1 MFCAKPECPSRT
13 PRSDPRLLWLCP
25 PSPNNFPRTYQ
36 TSVCYITDVMSPKTP
51 PGKTRELIY
60 RFVRQ
65 RLLEGLPPTVREI
78 QEQFGF
84 QAVQTAQEHLRRLVA
99 EGKLVK
105 QKGKARGYS
114 LPRNV
119 AKESP
124 TMFVP
129 LLGRVPAG
137 GLNAA
142 IEDPEG
148 YIPVQARG
156 LGAAAAPSK
165 VAPLK
170 RPSNRLSNARGAQ
183 PPPQPPGATTED
195 SGLSISYQALPTGSG
210 QLFAL
215 RVHGESMTGAG
226 ILPGDIVIVRSQST
240 AQSGEIVV
248 ALIGDEATV
257 KRLRLRR
264 GRIELHPENPVFE
277 PIIPAPN
284 ECTILG
290 KVIEIRRHLESPAR

>member
-1 MFCAKPECPSRT
+1 
-13 PRSDPRLLWLCP
+13 
-25 PSPNNFPRTYQ
+25 
-36 TSVCYITDVMSPKTP
+36 MSPKTP
-51 PGKTRELIY
+51 PGETRKLIY
-60 RFVRQ
+60 QFVRQ

-84 QAVQTAQEHLRRLVA
+84 QAVQTAQDHLRRLVA

-114 LPRNV
+114 LPRDTAREV
-119 AKESP
+119 P

-137 GLNAA
+137 GLSAA

-148 YIPVQARG
+148 YIPVQTRG

-165 VAPLK
+165 AAISK
-170 RPSNRLSNARGAQ
+170 GSGSRPSKARDARS
-183 PPPQPPGATTED
+183 PHPHGATTNGT
-195 SGLSISYQALPTGSG
+195 GLSAFQATQPTGSG

-215 RVHGESMTGAG
+215 RVHGESMLGAG
-226 ILPGDIVIVRSQST
+226 ILPGDIVIVRSQTT
-240 AQSGEIVV
+240 AQSGDIVV

-264 GRIELHPENPVFE
+264 DRIELHPENPAFE
-277 PIIPAPN
+277 PIIPGPN

-290 KVIEIRRHLESPAR
+290 KVIEVRRHLESPTR

>member
-1 MFCAKPECPSRT
+1 
-13 PRSDPRLLWLCP
+13 
-25 PSPNNFPRTYQ
+25 
-36 TSVCYITDVMSPKTP
+36 MSPKTP

-105 QKGKARGYS
+105 QKGKARSYS
-114 LPRNV
+114 LPRNT

-124 TMFVP
+124 TTFVP

-165 VAPLK
+165 AATRK
-170 RPSNRLSNARGAQ
+170 GSGSRQAKGRGARS
-183 PPPQPPGATTED
+183 PQPPGATAEGT
-195 SGLSISYQALPTGSG
+195 GLSASYQATQPTGSG

-226 ILPGDIVIVRSQST
+226 ILPGDIVIVRSQPT
-240 AQSGEIVV
+240 AQPGEIVV

-257 KRLRLRR
+257 KRFHLRR
-264 GRIELHPENPVFE
+264 GRIELHPENPAFE
-277 PIIPAPN
+277 PIIPGPN

-290 KVIEIRRHLESPAR
+290 KVIEIRRHLEPPVR

>member
-1 MFCAKPECPSRT
+1 
-13 PRSDPRLLWLCP
+13 
-25 PSPNNFPRTYQ
+25 
-36 TSVCYITDVMSPKTP
+36 MSPKTP

-60 RFVRQ
+60 HFVRQ
-65 RLLEGLPPTVREI
+65 RLLEGFPPTVREI
-78 QEQFGF
+78 QEHFGF
-84 QAVQTAQEHLRRLVA
+84 HAVQTAQEHLRRLVT

-114 LPRNV
+114 LPRDI
-119 AKESP
+119 AKEAP

-137 GLNAA
+137 GLNTA
-142 IEDPEG
+142 IEDTEG
-148 YIPVQARG
+148 YIPVQTRG

-165 VAPLK
+165 VATPK
-170 RPSNRLSNARGAQ
+170 GSGSRLTKARGAR
-183 PPPQPPGATTED
+183 PPQPQGATTED
-195 SGLSISYQALPTGSG
+195 TGLSVSSYQATQPTGSG

-264 GRIELHPENPVFE
+264 GRIELHPENPAFE
-277 PIIPAPN
+277 PIIPGPN
-284 ECTILG
+284 ECVILG
-290 KVIEIRRHLESPAR
+290 KVIEIRRHLEPPAR

>member
-1 MFCAKPECPSRT
+1 
-13 PRSDPRLLWLCP
+13 
-25 PSPNNFPRTYQ
+25 
-36 TSVCYITDVMSPKTP
+36 MSPKTP

-105 QKGKARGYS
+105 QKGKARSYS
-114 LPRNV
+114 LPRN
-119 AKESP
+119 AARESP
-124 TMFVP
+124 TTFVP

-142 IEDPEG
+142 IEDTEG
-148 YIPVQARG
+148 YIPVQTRG

-165 VAPLK
+165 VAPPK
-170 RPSNRLSNARGAQ
+170 RPGSRLSKARGVP
-183 PPPQPPGATTED
+183 PPPQPTGATTED
-195 SGLSISYQALPTGSG
+195 SGLSVSYQAIQPTGSG

-215 RVHGESMTGAG
+215 RVHGESMIGAG
-226 ILPGDIVIVRSQST
+226 IFPGDIVIVRSQST

-248 ALIGDEATV
+248 ALVGDEATV

-264 GRIELHPENPVFE
+264 GRIELHPENPAFE
-277 PIIPAPN
+277 PIVPAPN